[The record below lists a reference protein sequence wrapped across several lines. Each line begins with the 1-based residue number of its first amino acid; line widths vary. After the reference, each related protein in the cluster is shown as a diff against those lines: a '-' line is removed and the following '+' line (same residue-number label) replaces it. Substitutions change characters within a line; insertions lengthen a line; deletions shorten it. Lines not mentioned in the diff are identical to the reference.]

1 LEGSRSEGGSIG
13 MISEY
18 VRLFK
23 ARGYMKRNLPFL
35 YSWHAYVGY
44 ELDLYEAFKKPKTIM
59 EVAEKHSFKE
69 DLLKRWVEVGE
80 VIGYLKKKSKERYQT
95 VKRFMLP
102 SSKHNP
108 KSTGVLLKEMMELH
122 IPTLIKYPK
131 MMQSDKKE
139 MFNQKEH
146 GMVVAQTSSLLEQ
159 LVIPRV
165 IKVMKKAK
173 PKHVL
178 DVGCGSGGY
187 LLKLSQKF
195 PKAKML
201 GVELNEDIAGEAR
214 NKCERQEQVE
224 IVCEDVHNWSPEEK
238 IDFTMLNNILHY
250 ISPDDRVELF
260 KKISEWM
267 LPKGTLSV
275 VSPIHNSKHGG
286 QFSSVFNSFFTA
298 FENLHPLPSEKDLED
313 LAETAGLKVEKIQS
327 VIKEGGWYQ
336 ITIKKNK

>member
-1 LEGSRSEGGSIG
+1 

-59 EVAEKHSFKE
+59 EVAQEQELKE
-69 DLLKRWVEVGE
+69 DLLKRWVEVGG

-95 VKRFMLP
+95 VRKFMVP

-108 KSTGVLLKEMMELH
+108 RSTGVLLKEMMELH

-131 MMQSDKKE
+131 MMKTDKKE
-139 MFNQKEH
+139 QFNQKEH

-159 LVIPRV
+159 LAIPRV
-165 IKVMKKAK
+165 MKVMKKAK
-173 PKHVL
+173 PKKVV

-201 GVELNEDIAGEAR
+201 GIELNEDVAEEASK
-214 NKCERQEQVE
+214 NCKNQQQVE
-224 IVCEDVHNWSPEEK
+224 IVCNDVHQWAPDEK
-238 IDFTMLNNILHY
+238 VDFVMLNNILHY
-250 ISPDDRVELF
+250 ISPDDRIELF
-260 KKISEWM
+260 KKISEWL

-298 FENLHPLPSEKDLED
+298 FDNLYPLPSEKDLKN
-313 LAETAGLKVEKIQS
+313 LADEAGLKVEKLQP

-336 ITIKKNK
+336 ITFTKIK

>member
-1 LEGSRSEGGSIG
+1 

-18 VRLFK
+18 VRLLK

-59 EVAEKHSFKE
+59 EVAQEQDLKE
-69 DLLKRWVEVGE
+69 DLLKRWVEVGG

-95 VKRFMLP
+95 VKKFMVP
-102 SSKHNP
+102 SSKNNP
-108 KSTGVLLKEMMELH
+108 RSTGVLLKEMMELH

-131 MMQSDKKE
+131 MMKTEKKE
-139 MFNQKEH
+139 QFNQKEH

-159 LVIPRV
+159 LAIPRV
-165 IKVMKKAK
+165 MNVMKKAK
-173 PKHVL
+173 PKTVV

-195 PKAKML
+195 PKATML
-201 GVELNEDIAGEAR
+201 GIELNEDVAEEASR
-214 NKCERQEQVE
+214 NCEKQEQIK
-224 IVCEDVHNWSPEEK
+224 IVCEDVHKWSPDEK
-238 IDFTMLNNILHY
+238 VDFVMLNNILHY
-250 ISPDDRVELF
+250 ISPDDRIQLF
-260 KKISEWM
+260 KRISEW
-267 LPKGTLSV
+267 LPKKGTLSV
-275 VSPIHNSKHGG
+275 VTPIHNSKHGG

-298 FENLHPLPSEKDLED
+298 FDNLYPLPSESDLEH
-313 LAETAGLKVEKIQS
+313 LADMAQLKVEKLKP

-336 ITIKKNK
+336 ITFKKIK

>member
-1 LEGSRSEGGSIG
+1 

-59 EVAEKHSFKE
+59 EVAQEQELKE
-69 DLLKRWVEVGE
+69 DLLKRWVEVGG

-95 VKRFMLP
+95 VQKFMVP

-108 KSTGVLLKEMMELH
+108 RSTGVLLKEMMELH

-131 MMQSDKKE
+131 MMKTDKKE
-139 MFNQKEH
+139 QFNQKEH

-159 LVIPRV
+159 LAIPRV
-165 IKVMKKAK
+165 MKVMKKAK
-173 PKHVL
+173 PKKVV

-201 GVELNEDIAGEAR
+201 GIELNEDVAEEASK
-214 NKCERQEQVE
+214 NCQNQEQVE
-224 IVCEDVHNWSPEEK
+224 IVCKDVHQWSPDEK
-238 IDFTMLNNILHY
+238 VDFVMLNNILHY
-250 ISPDDRVELF
+250 ISPDDRIELF
-260 KKISEWM
+260 KKISGWL

-298 FENLHPLPSEKDLED
+298 FDNLYPLPSEKDLKD
-313 LAETAGLKVEKIQS
+313 LADEAGLKVEKLQP

-336 ITIKKNK
+336 ITFTKLK

>member
-1 LEGSRSEGGSIG
+1 

-59 EVAEKHSFKE
+59 EVAEEHDLKE
-69 DLLKRWVEVGE
+69 DLLKRWVEVGG

-95 VKRFMLP
+95 VKKFMVP

-108 KSTGVLLKEMMELH
+108 RSTGVLLKEMMELH

-131 MMQSDKKE
+131 MMKTEKKE
-139 MFNQKEH
+139 LFNQKEH

-159 LVIPRV
+159 LAIPRV
-165 IKVMKKAK
+165 MKVMKKAK
-173 PKHVL
+173 PNTVV

-195 PKAKML
+195 PKAQML
-201 GVELNEDIAGEAR
+201 GVELNEDVAEEASK
-214 NKCERQEQVE
+214 NCQKQKQVE
-224 IVCEDVHNWSPEEK
+224 IVCADVHEWSPEEK
-238 IDFTMLNNILHY
+238 VDFVMLNNILHY
-250 ISPDDRVELF
+250 ISPDDRKELF
-260 KKISEWM
+260 KKISEW
-267 LPKGTLSV
+267 LPPKGTLSV

-298 FENLHPLPSEKDLED
+298 FENLYPLPSETDLEN
-313 LAETAGLKVEKIQS
+313 LAKEATLKVDKMQP

-336 ITIKKNK
+336 ITFTKLK